1 MSHEINKMNFSI
13 SPFMSWQTVDA
24 QLKIISR
31 EMSIAYI
38 LRIFIE
44 HEENHS
50 NEPKQYSAEMRK
62 EVHRV

>member
-1 MSHEINKMNFSI
+1 
-13 SPFMSWQTVDA
+13 MSWQTVDA